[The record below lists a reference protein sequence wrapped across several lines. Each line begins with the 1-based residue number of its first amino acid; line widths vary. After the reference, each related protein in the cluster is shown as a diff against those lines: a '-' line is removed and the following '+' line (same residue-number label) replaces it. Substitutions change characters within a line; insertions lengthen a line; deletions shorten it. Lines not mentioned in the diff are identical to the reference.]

1 MNMRLLMQTHN
12 DFTLLLL
19 FEGIVIE
26 NVTQL
31 ISIRYVEHVRSMFQV
46 EYLYK
51 KWFYARRI

>member
-12 DFTLLLL
+12 GFTLLLL

-26 NVTQL
+26 NVAQL
-31 ISIRYVEHVRSMFQV
+31 ISIHYVEHVRSMFQI